1 MMKKIKESSI
11 ESCGEVN
18 IVFEF
23 KNKWLSDS

>member
-11 ESCGEVN
+11 ESSGEVN

-23 KNKWLSDS
+23 KNKWLSKS